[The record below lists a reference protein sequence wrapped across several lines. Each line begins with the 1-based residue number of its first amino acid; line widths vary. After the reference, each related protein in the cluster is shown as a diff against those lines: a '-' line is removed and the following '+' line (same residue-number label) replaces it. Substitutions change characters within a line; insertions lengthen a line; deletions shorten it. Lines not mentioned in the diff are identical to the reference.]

1 MFTKISKVVMWI
13 GIVACFVLSI
23 VIGTQFRGFGFWVML
38 GGWAATLVIFSSF
51 GMVIE
56 MAENI
61 KKSREIIETMSRN
74 DTEAKGILSA
84 ASASEVSNTKA
95 SLFPSSEVSNAKAS
109 LFPSSE
115 ASDYWKCP
123 TCGATNSG
131 TRRYCEKCDTPK

>member
-23 VIGTQFRGFGFWVML
+23 VIGTQFRSIEFLVML

-56 MAENI
+56 IAENI
-61 KKSREIIETMSRN
+61 KKSREIIEKMSRN
-74 DTEAKGILSA
+74 DTEAKGIISA

-95 SLFPSSEVSNAKAS
+95 SLFPSSV
-109 LFPSSE
+109 

-123 TCGATNSG
+123 TCGATNSSA
-131 TRRYCEKCDTPK
+131 RRYCEKCDTPKS

>member
-23 VIGTQFRGFGFWVML
+23 VIGTQFRSIEFLVML

-56 MAENI
+56 IAENI
-61 KKSREIIETMSRN
+61 KKSREIIEKMSRN
-74 DTEAKGILSA
+74 DTEAKGIISA

-95 SLFPSSEVSNAKAS
+95 SLFPSSV
-109 LFPSSE
+109 

-123 TCGATNSG
+123 MCGATNSSA
-131 TRRYCEKCDTPK
+131 RRYCEKCDTPKS